1 MGEGSYRKL
10 DTCRVAVAGA
20 GNVAWHLV
28 HAMAGAGLKIE
39 QVCSRTL
46 QSARELAAVAGA
58 EALAEFNAIDPTVDL
73 CVVCVTDSAV
83 ADVAR
88 ALPPM
93 QGVVVHTSGTVP
105 MDTLMQSAERVGVL
119 YPLQTF
125 SRDRGLDITEV
136 PFFTEAS
143 DSITLDFIDNVVRAI
158 GARAIHADSEAR
170 ALLHVAGVL
179 ACNFPNYLLGC
190 ARDVLARGGFGLEV
204 LKPLVEETIAKSFQM
219 GPDEAQT
226 GPARRGNVR
235 TIEKHTEMLP
245 PEQASIY
252 ARLSEAILKKYHN
265 NE

>member
-1 MGEGSYRKL
+1 ME
-10 DTCRVAVAGA
+10 TCRVAVAGA

-28 HAMAGAGLKIE
+28 RAMAGAGFKIE

-58 EALAEFNAIDPTVDL
+58 EALAEFDAIDPTVDL

-179 ACNFPNYLLGC
+179 A
-190 ARDVLARGGFGLEV
+190 
-204 LKPLVEETIAKSFQM
+204 
-219 GPDEAQT
+219 
-226 GPARRGNVR
+226 
-235 TIEKHTEMLP
+235 
-245 PEQASIY
+245 
-252 ARLSEAILKKYHN
+252 
-265 NE
+265 